1 MNSPFV
7 PLLPERDPKASLR
20 AELKTSFRPSSPLSA
35 GTAGGSGSGN
45 GGLATGG
52 SPLPSDPTSMIG
64 TPEGLDPAALPEAAA
79 ASLGCTAVKR
89 RDPVV
94 ELIRDGNRVS
104 HLKITCGCGE
114 VITIECQFDRASA

>member
-7 PLLPERDPKASLR
+7 PLLPERDPKASPR
-20 AELKTSFRPSSPLSA
+20 AELKTNFRPSSPLST
-35 GTAGGSGSGN
+35 GTAGGSGN
-45 GGLATGG
+45 GGLSTGG
-52 SPLPSDPTSMIG
+52 SSLPTDTALTG
-64 TPEGLDPAALPEAAA
+64 GATEGLDSATLAEATA
-79 ASLGCTAVKR
+79 ASQGCTSVKR

-114 VITIECQFDRASA
+114 VITIECQYDRASA

>member
-7 PLLPERDPKASLR
+7 PLLPERDPKASPR
-20 AELKTSFRPSSPLSA
+20 AELKTNFRPSSPLA
-35 GTAGGSGSGN
+35 TGTAGSSGGGN
-45 GGLATGG
+45 GGLSTGG
-52 SPLPSDPTSMIG
+52 NSMPADTASMGGTS
-64 TPEGLDPAALPEAAA
+64 EGLDPSALADAAA
-79 ASLGCTAVKR
+79 AAQACTAVKR

>member
-7 PLLPERDPKASLR
+7 PLLPERDPKASPR
-20 AELKTSFRPSSPLSA
+20 AELKTNFRPSSPLST
-35 GTAGGSGSGN
+35 GTAGGSGNGN
-45 GGLATGG
+45 GGLGTGG
-52 SPLPSDPTSMIG
+52 SPMPADGASMGG
-64 TPEGLDPAALPEAAA
+64 TTEGLDPAAMAEAAA
-79 ASLGCTAVKR
+79 ASQTCSAAKR

-114 VITIECQFDRASA
+114 VITIECQYDRASA

>member
-7 PLLPERDPKASLR
+7 PLLPERDPKASPR
-20 AELKTSFRPSSPLSA
+20 AELKTNFRPSSPLPT
-35 GTAGGSGSGN
+35 GTAGGSGSG
-45 GGLATGG
+45 GLSTGG
-52 SPLPSDPTSMIG
+52 ISLPADTASTGG
-64 TPEGLDPAALPEAAA
+64 TAEGLDPATLAEATA
-79 ASLGCTAVKR
+79 ASQGCTAAKR